1 MWTHLFK
8 KTTVTGAL
16 MLTFGSAFA
25 DPAIPKTRS
34 FRPLVPI
41 RQNVESTAT
50 NASVNQTISV
60 KIPSPAFPTETVSS
74 AASLS
79 SISESPSGSALPP
92 APPSAS
98 SDGTPSNEDPPKKT
112 VTEADQPPSHPKVA
126 DSDKT
131 EETLPP
137 EPVKA
142 NAPARKAS
150 AKDGPTLARLR
161 QEAHKL
167 AGRGLKYSF
176 GADDPKSGG
185 LDCSS
190 AMQYVL
196 KKIGIPD
203 VPRTSYDQYDW
214 LKENKTLDDVYGKD
228 PTKKLMSKLSPGDLI
243 FWGGTYDS
251 GHKVSHVMLYLGYDA
266 KADKHYVFG
275 AQSGGSKGL
284 LGNGVDIFE
293 LNPTRGR
300 LVGHGKIPGLIY
312 E

>member
-1 MWTHLFK
+1 
-8 KTTVTGAL
+8 
-16 MLTFGSAFA
+16 
-25 DPAIPKTRS
+25 
-34 FRPLVPI
+34 
-41 RQNVESTAT
+41 
-50 NASVNQTISV
+50 
-60 KIPSPAFPTETVSS
+60 
-74 AASLS
+74 
-79 SISESPSGSALPP
+79 
-92 APPSAS
+92 
-98 SDGTPSNEDPPKKT
+98 
-112 VTEADQPPSHPKVA
+112 VTEADQPPTPPKVA
-126 DSDKT
+126 DSDNKKD
-131 EETLPP
+131 TLPP

-142 NAPARKAS
+142 TAPARKAS
-150 AKDGPTLARLR
+150 EKHGPTLARLR

-167 AGRGLKYSF
+167 AGKGLKYSF

-196 KKIGIPD
+196 KKIGITD
-203 VPRTSYDQYDW
+203 VPRTSYHQYDW
-214 LKENKTLDDVYGKD
+214 LKDNKTLDDVYGKD

>member
-1 MWTHLFK
+1 MRTHLFK
-8 KTTVTGAL
+8 KITITGAL
-16 MLTFGSAFA
+16 VLTFGSVFA
-25 DPAIPKTRS
+25 EPVTPKTRS

-41 RQNVESTAT
+41 RQNIESTST
-50 NASVNQTISV
+50 TASVNQTISV
-60 KIPSPAFPTETVSS
+60 KIPSPAFPTDVASPPASDSSSS
-74 AASLS
+74 ASHPA
-79 SISESPSGSALPP
+79 PNLPP
-92 APPSAS
+92 APATGSNADE
-98 SDGTPSNEDPPKKT
+98 SDPEAAPTKD
-112 VTEADQPPSHPKVA
+112 VTEADQPPAPPKVA
-126 DSDKT
+126 DSEKKED
-131 EETLPP
+131 TLPP

-142 NAPARKAS
+142 TAPARKAS
-150 AKDGPTLARLR
+150 AKDGPTLSRLR

-167 AGRGLKYSF
+167 AGKGLKYSF

-196 KKIGIPD
+196 QKIGIPD

>member
-1 MWTHLFK
+1 MRTHLFK
-8 KTTVTGAL
+8 KTSIAGAL
-16 MLTFGSAFA
+16 VLTFGSVFA
-25 DPAIPKTRS
+25 DPASPKTRS

-41 RQNVESTAT
+41 RQNVESTST
-50 NASVNQTISV
+50 TASVNQTISV
-60 KIPSPAFPTETVSS
+60 KIPSPAFPAETSSS
-74 AASLS
+74 AESLS
-79 SISESPSGSALPP
+79 SDPASLPAANLPPTPVTDSKAAVAASELAPTKELNEADHPP
-92 APPSAS
+92 APPKAAAS
-98 SDGTPSNEDPPKKT
+98 EKSED
-112 VTEADQPPSHPKVA
+112 S
-126 DSDKT
+126 
-131 EETLPP
+131 LPP
-137 EPVKA
+137 EPVKTT
-142 NAPARKAS
+142 APTRKAS
-150 AKDGPTLARLR
+150 AKDGPTLSRLR

-167 AGRGLKYSF
+167 AGKGLKYSF

-196 KKIGIPD
+196 QKIGIPD

>member
-1 MWTHLFK
+1 MRSHLFK
-8 KTTVTGAL
+8 IITIASAL
-16 MLTFGSAFA
+16 CVSFGSALA
-25 DPAIPKTRS
+25 EPTNPKPRS

-41 RQNVESTAT
+41 RQNIESTST
-50 NASVNQTISV
+50 TASVNQTISV
-60 KIPSPAFPTETVSS
+60 KIPSPAFPETP
-74 AASLS
+74 L
-79 SISESPSGSALPP
+79 PSQGTR
-92 APPSAS
+92 PSAS
-98 SDGTPSNEDPPKKT
+98 LPELSLPSAPKAESTQGKSAPEVPPTKG
-112 VTEADQPPSHPKVA
+112 VTEADQPPSPPKVA
-126 DSDKT
+126 ASEQKADS
-131 EETLPP
+131 LPP

-142 NAPARKAS
+142 SAPPRKPS

-167 AGRGLKYSF
+167 AGKGLKYSF

-196 KKIGIPD
+196 TKIGISD

-214 LKENKTLDDVYGKD
+214 LKENKSLDDVHGKD
-228 PTKKLMSKLSPGDLI
+228 PTKMLMSKLSPGDLI

>member
-1 MWTHLFK
+1 MHLFK
-8 KTTVTGAL
+8 KITIAGAL
-16 MLTFGSAFA
+16 VLTFGSAFA
-25 DPAIPKTRS
+25 EPAFPKTRS

-41 RQNVESTAT
+41 RQNIESTST
-50 NASVNQTISV
+50 TASVNQTISV
-60 KIPSPAFPTETVSS
+60 KIPSPAFPAEVTSPPT
-74 AASLS
+74 SLS
-79 SISESPSGSALPP
+79 SSPASRPAPTLPP
-92 APPSAS
+92 APAADSNDEMSA
-98 SDGTPSNEDPPKKT
+98 PEAAPKKA
-112 VTEADQPPSHPKVA
+112 VTEADQPPTPPKVA

-142 NAPARKAS
+142 TAPARKAS

-167 AGRGLKYSF
+167 AGKGLKYSF

-196 KKIGIPD
+196 QKIGIPD